1 MMQLEKKE
9 QLGKFFE
16 DLNFLN
22 PRSHLKSSKFPMS
35 SAYVI
40 YSRVQGVLGI
50 C

>member
-40 YSRVQGVLGI
+40 CGRVQGILGI